1 MNNRMNKQL
10 FKTTRESEIIL
21 TELMLPSYSNFSGKI
36 HGGFILS
43 LMDKTAFTA
52 ATKFSGRYCVTASVN
67 RVDFLNPIEVGEL
80 VTLKAKV
87 NYVGNSSMVVGIRV
101 ISQNM
106 MNGEEKHCN
115 SSYFSMV
122 AKDDSGK
129 STKVP
134 GLVLS
139 NNEDLRRF
147 LRSIEHINNR
157 NIRKTEFSK
166 DNFIPENFRE
176 QLKNYNVKIEM

>member
-1 MNNRMNKQL
+1 MTDQV
-10 FKTTRESEIIL
+10 FKTPKESEIVL
-21 TELMLPSYSNFSGKI
+21 TELMLPSHSNFSGKI

-52 ATKFSGRYCVTASVN
+52 GSKFSGQYCVTASVN
-67 RVDFLNPIEVGEL
+67 RVDFLSPIEVGEL

-101 ISQNM
+101 ISQNIM
-106 MNGEEKHCN
+106 TGEEKHCN

-122 AKDDSGK
+122 AKDKNGR

-134 GLVLS
+134 GLILS
-139 NNEDLRRF
+139 NKEDLRRF
-147 LRSIEHINNR
+147 LRSIEHINHR
-157 NIRKTEFSK
+157 NNRKTEFSK
-166 DNFIPENFRE
+166 KNFIHDNYAET
-176 QLKNYNVKIEM
+176 LKNYNVKIEI

>member
-1 MNNRMNKQL
+1 MNNQS
-10 FKTTRESEIIL
+10 FKSAKESAIVL

-43 LMDKTAFTA
+43 LMDKAAFTT
-52 ATKFSGRYCVTASVN
+52 ATKFSSHYCVTASVN

-101 ISQNM
+101 ISQNIM
-106 MNGEEKHCN
+106 TGEKKHCN

-122 AKDDSGK
+122 AKDKNGK
-129 STKVP
+129 NAKVP
-134 GLVLS
+134 GLVIS
-139 NNEDLRRF
+139 DQDDLRRF

-157 NIRKTEFSK
+157 NVRKTEFSR
-166 DNFIPENFRE
+166 ENFNHGDYISM
-176 QLKNYNVKIEM
+176 LKNHNVKIEI

>member
-1 MNNRMNKQL
+1 MTKL
-10 FKTTRESEIIL
+10 AFKTTKESEIVL
-21 TELMLPSYSNFSGKI
+21 TELMLPSHSNFSGKI

-52 ATKFSGRYCVTASVN
+52 ATKFSSHYCVTASVN

-101 ISQNM
+101 ISQNIM
-106 MNGEEKHCN
+106 TGEEKHCN

-122 AKDDSGK
+122 AKDKNGQ

-134 GLVLS
+134 GLIIS
-139 NNEDLRRF
+139 NKEDLRRF

-166 DNFIPENFRE
+166 KNFIPENYAE
-176 QLKNYNVKIEM
+176 TLKNYNIKLEL